1 MESKEL
7 IMRIALLACLLLIA
21 KIGNGQN
28 PEEKSLELKQLLTE
42 GQTRFETQSK
52 RAELYAAKNGV
63 PISYRDSNGNLVLLV
78 DVSPSGTPLYKT
90 SENSGAAVTTGVDN
104 LQINGGLGLNLEGE
118 GMVVGVWDEGFVN
131 HIEYE
136 GRILSQQGTDAVH
149 CNHVTGTIIASG
161 LNPSSKGMA
170 PKASAYTFDF
180 NNDEVEMLTLAKPD
194 QTSLL
199 LSNHSYG
206 LISGWHFNNNNWQW
220 FGDISISGDEDFK
233 FGHYSSNAAFWDRIA
248 KNAPYYSIIKSA
260 GNDRNNVGNGSRPPD
275 CNGGQGYDCISD
287 VSVAKNI
294 ITVGAVSK
302 VLDYTGPASVQM
314 SSFSSWGPTDDGRI
328 KPDLVAAGVNL
339 LSTSTSN
346 NYTSLSG
353 TSMASPNATGS
364 LLLLQE
370 LYKNLNAGSVMKA
383 ATLKALAIHTTK
395 EAGFNPGPDYRFGW
409 GLLDVESAA
418 KILLTQD
425 DVNVMVKEYTLSQGE
440 VFELILT
447 PKSNEKISATIVWT
461 DPAGTPTA
469 PVLDGVDLNLV
480 NDLDL
485 RIIDEANQEQR
496 PWVLDPFNPD
506 LAAAP
511 GDNIRDNVEKIEFGN
526 PEPRSYKLKVS
537 HKGVLV
543 DGAQDFSLVL
553 TYTAVNEP
561 LISYYWIGGSGDFN
575 DINHWSLSSGGP
587 SAGSTPTETSKV
599 IVDENSLSPED
610 VISITGDATIGSLTW
625 LYKSSSHISLNGY
638 NLTVKGGLTFVS
650 GGVSF
655 ASAGKIIMTG
665 ELSTETKLLF
675 NSNNLS
681 NVDIDF
687 NGESNFIVIGNPDF
701 GSISLF
707 SGNLNLSGN
716 TLRTKKIIGQGLN
729 SKSLDLTGTS
739 VFGVSAI
746 DFDFSSLE
754 LTDEGVLFESAT
766 SAVFK
771 LGNRK
776 INGSVI
782 VPSVSNL
789 VIQGSNTLGHLSVEG
804 IVTLLSNN
812 TLEELTLKG
821 GSKLLLNA
829 ATVQTLFEST
839 DISSEELKRV
849 EISAISGTSSLNFDG
864 RFKLCFNYLDVSN
877 VSTVG
882 EGIINAGL
890 SSNLINADNWA
901 QDECE
906 NILFPEF
913 EIKYNCVSSL
923 IELNDKS
930 TGLIQA
936 WEWSTSNPTA
946 SLIDIDKQNA
956 RMMFNSSGLETI
968 TLTIFNSND
977 SRKLTKQIEIL
988 ENELVENQI
997 IINGLNL
1004 FSFQSAEGYEWYRD
1018 YELIQNATERNYV
1031 YNGEP
1036 GSYFILTKND
1046 ECNRMSNMVL
1056 ITDLNEEKSSYSVY
1070 PNPASDR
1077 LETRGLQEDVLTNI
1091 KIISATGLVVYEKS
1105 SFGNQTILTDGF
1117 SKGLYMIVI
1126 SNELN
1131 WVTQKLVI
1139 R

>member
-7 IMRIALLACLLLIA
+7 IMKVALFVCLCLIA
-21 KIGNGQN
+21 KIGNSQS
-28 PEEKSLELKQLLTE
+28 PEQRSLELKQLLTE
-42 GQTRFETQSK
+42 SEIRSQAQAQ
-52 RAELYAAKNGV
+52 RAEQYSTKNGV
-63 PISYRDSNGNLVLLV
+63 PLSYRNSNGNLVLLV
-78 DVSPSGTPLYKT
+78 DVSPSGTPIYKT
-90 SENSGAAVTTGVDN
+90 SDNIGAAITTGVDN
-104 LQINGGLGLNLEGE
+104 LQVNGGLGLNLEGE

-131 HIEYE
+131 HDEYE

-161 LNPSSKGMA
+161 INPSAKGMA

-220 FGDISISGDEDFK
+220 FGDTSISGDEDFK
-233 FGHYSSNAAFWDRIA
+233 FGYYSSNAAFWDRIA
-248 KNAPYYSIIKSA
+248 KNAPYYSIVKSA

-294 ITVGAVSK
+294 ITVGAVAK

-353 TSMASPNATGS
+353 TSMASPNVTGS

-383 ATLKALAIHTTK
+383 STVKALAIHTTK

-418 KILLTQD
+418 KVLLTRD
-425 DVNVMVKEYTLSQGE
+425 DVNVMVNEYSLSQGE
-440 VFELILT
+440 VFELLLT
-447 PKSNEKISATIVWT
+447 PKPNEKIMATIVWT
-461 DPAGTPTA
+461 DVADTPPT
-469 PVLDGVDLNLV
+469 PILDGVELNLV

-496 PWVLDPFNPD
+496 PWVLDPFNPE
-506 LAAAP
+506 LAAAY
-511 GDNIRDNVEKIEFGN
+511 GDNIRDNVEKIEFDN

-543 DGAQDFSLVL
+543 DGAQDFSLIL

-561 LISYYWIGGSGDFN
+561 LTSYYWIGGSGDFN
-575 DINHWSLSSGGP
+575 DVSHWSLSSGGP
-587 SAGSTPTETSKV
+587 GAGSIPTGDSKV

-625 LYKSSSHISLNGY
+625 LYKSSGHISLNGKS
-638 NLTVKGGLTFVS
+638 LTVKGGLTFVS

-655 ASAGKIIMTG
+655 ATSGKIIMTG
-665 ELSTETKLLF
+665 ELSAETKLLF
-675 NSNNLS
+675 NNNDLS
-681 NVDIDF
+681 SVEIDF
-687 NGESNFIVIGNPDF
+687 NGESNFKVEGNPDL
-701 GSISLF
+701 GGITLF
-707 SGNLNLSGN
+707 SGNLNLAGN
-716 TLRTKKIIGQGLN
+716 TLRTQKLNCQGTDP
-729 SKSLDLTGTS
+729 KHLDLTGTTVLGLAS
-739 VFGVSAI
+739 I
-746 DFDFSSLE
+746 DFDVSSLE
-754 LTDEGVLFESAT
+754 VDDDGVSFESAT

-771 LGNRK
+771 FGNRN
-776 INGSVI
+776 INGSVN
-782 VPSVSNL
+782 VPSGSNL
-789 VIQGSNTLGHLSVEG
+789 IIHGSNTLDHLSVEG
-804 IVTLLSNN
+804 EVSLLSNS
-812 TLEELTLKG
+812 TFEELTLKG
-821 GSKLLLNA
+821 GSKLRLNEGS
-829 ATVQTLFEST
+829 VQTLFEST
-839 DISSEELKRV
+839 EINSEELKRV
-849 EISAISGTSSLNFDG
+849 EISAISGEASLNFDG
-864 RFKLCFNYLDVSN
+864 RFKLCFNYLDVFN
-877 VSTVG
+877 VSAVG
-882 EGIINAGL
+882 EGIINAGVE
-890 SSNLINADNWA
+890 STLINADNWA

-906 NILFPEF
+906 NILFPDF
-913 EIKYNCVSSL
+913 EVKYNCVSSL
-923 IELNDKS
+923 IELVDKS
-930 TGLIQA
+930 TGLIEA
-936 WEWSTSNPTA
+936 WEWSTSNLSA
-946 SLIDIDKQNA
+946 SVFNSNAQNA
-956 RMMFNSSGLETI
+956 RMMFNSAGLETI

-977 SRKLTKQIEIL
+977 SRTLTRQIEM
-988 ENELVENQI
+988 VENDLIDNNI

-1004 FSFQSAEGYEWYRD
+1004 FSFQSSEGYEWYRD
-1018 YELIQNATERNYV
+1018 YELIQNATERSYA

-1036 GSYFILTKND
+1036 GNYFVLTKND
-1046 ECNRMSNMVL
+1046 ECNRMSNVVL
-1056 ITDLNEEKSSYSVY
+1056 ITGLDEESMYSVY

-1077 LETRGLQEDVLTNI
+1077 LMTRGLQDDVLTNI
-1091 KIISATGLVVYEKS
+1091 KIITTTGLVVYEKAS
-1105 SFGNQTILTDGF
+1105 MGNQIISTNGF
-1117 SKGLYMIVI
+1117 PKGLYLVI
-1126 SNELN
+1126 FYDDNNL
-1131 WVTQKLVI
+1131 VTQKLLI